1 MIAWDVVRARGH
13 PLVKALHRSTFEIT
27 TESHLTARGDCIIGV
42 GADKSA
48 RTLAPSFRSLAS
60 RDDARVVIALRSGGV
75 SEVVRAWGSSLLTF
89 EDPKSIVVRRSSY
102 VDSRTVA
109 VRSDKAA
116 ADISRELVSNLR
128 RGAPL
133 LAILVACRGC
143 SDDEVIAS
151 TLRLLERLSKIL
163 GAAEGVT

>member
-13 PLVKALHRSTFEIT
+13 PLVRALHRTTFEIT
-27 TESHLTARGDCIIGV
+27 TEDRLTPRGDCVIAV

-60 RDDARVVIALRSGGV
+60 KDDARIVVALECGGV
-75 SEVVRAWGSSLLTF
+75 AEIVRAWGSSLLTF
-89 EDPKSIVVRRSSY
+89 EDRKSIVVRRSNY
-102 VDSRTVA
+102 ADARTIA

-116 ADISRELVSNLR
+116 AHLSRELVSNLR

-133 LAILVACRGC
+133 LAIFVVCREC
-143 SDDEVIAS
+143 SDEEAVALA
-151 TLRLLERLSKIL
+151 LRLLERVGEI
-163 GAAEGVT
+163 